1 MANKTD
7 MVIGGVEVLVA
18 LGVSTLVGGA
28 IAIVKPAKLGLI
40 KKIAVGVGGAAIS
53 CMASDGVINYVDEKL
68 KSTVDQIK
76 AVFKKKHEDDI
87 AIEEDEDA
95 AE

>member
-7 MVIGGVEVLVA
+7 MVIGGVELIVA

-28 IAIVKPAKLGLI
+28 IAIVKPSKLGVI
-40 KKIAVGVGGAAIS
+40 KKIAVGAGGLAIS
-53 CMASDGVINYVDEKL
+53 CMASDGVVNYVDKQL
-68 KSTVDQIK
+68 RTTVDQIK

>member
-1 MANKTD
+1 
-7 MVIGGVEVLVA
+7 
-18 LGVSTLVGGA
+18 
-28 IAIVKPAKLGLI
+28 
-40 KKIAVGVGGAAIS
+40 
-53 CMASDGVINYVDEKL
+53 MASDGVVNYVDKQL
-68 KSTVDQIK
+68 RTTVDQIK